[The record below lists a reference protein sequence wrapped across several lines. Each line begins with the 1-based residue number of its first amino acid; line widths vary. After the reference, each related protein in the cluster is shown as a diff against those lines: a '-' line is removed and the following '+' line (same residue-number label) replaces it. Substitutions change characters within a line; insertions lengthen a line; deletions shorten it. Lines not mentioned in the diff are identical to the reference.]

1 MGVSLLVKPLS
12 LAILILASLPAIFGQ
27 TSSPAGSYVL
37 QNVRLIDGTGRP
49 PIDHASVVI
58 RSGKIAQVVS
68 GRSAVKPE
76 GAQVLNLSGKTVIP
90 GLINGHGHL
99 GLVQGTSVSPS
110 NYTGLNIM
118 RELMQYESYG
128 ITTVISLGLNKDL
141 IYKLR
146 SEQEKGNEPGATIL
160 TAGRGIGVPDGMPP
174 VKVGSDQLYRPA
186 TPEQARA
193 AVREMATHSP
203 DLTKIWVDD
212 SMGKLP
218 KMNPAVYSAVID
230 EAHHLN
236 FRVAA
241 HVFYLEDAKRLLQAG
256 VGVLAHSV
264 RDQELDAD
272 TLSLLKSKQV
282 YYIPTLQLEESFYI
296 YADHP
301 DWMNSPFFKNALS
314 GPLEKEL
321 DAASYKNKIEQDPAT
336 QAHRKAMQVAMANLK
351 KVHDATAPIGFGTDS
366 GANPYRIPGWAEHR
380 ELQLLVQ
387 AGLTPVEAIH
397 CATQAN
403 AQMLHLE
410 EKTGMI
416 KAGKQADLI
425 VLDADPSTDISN
437 TEKIAMIFHNGRR
450 VDREKK

>member
-1 MGVSLLVKPLS
+1 MKFF
-12 LAILILASLPAIFGQ
+12 LPAVVIFILLPAAFGQ
-27 TSSPAGSYVL
+27 TSAPAGTYVL
-37 QNVRLIDGTGRP
+37 QDVRLIDGTGRAP
-49 PIDHASVVI
+49 VDHAALVI
-58 RSGKIAQVVS
+58 RGGKITQVVN
-68 GRSAVKPE
+68 GRSAAKPE
-76 GAQVLNLSGKTVIP
+76 GAQVLNLSGKTVMP
-90 GLINGHGHL
+90 SLINGHGHL

-118 RELMQYESYG
+118 RQLVQYEDYG
-128 ITTVISLGLNKDL
+128 ITTVISLGINKDL
-141 IYKLR
+141 LYKLR
-146 SEQEKGNEPGATIL
+146 SEQGKGNEPGATIL

-203 DLTKIWVDD
+203 NLIKVWVDD

-218 KMNPAVYSAVID
+218 KMNASVYSAVVD
-230 EAHHLN
+230 EAHRLN
-236 FRVAA
+236 LRVAA

-256 VGVLAHSV
+256 IDILAHSV

-314 GPLEKEL
+314 GPLEKEI
-321 DAASYKNKIEQDPAT
+321 DSNSYKNKIEKDPAT
-336 QAHRKAMQVAMANLK
+336 QAHHKAMQIAMANLK

-403 AQMLHLE
+403 AKMLHLDE
-410 EKTGMI
+410 NTGTVQ
-416 KAGKQADLI
+416 AGKQADLL
-425 VLDADPSTDISN
+425 VLNADPSADISN
-437 TEKIAMIFHNGRR
+437 TEKIAMIFHNGRQVNR
-450 VDREKK
+450 DNK

>member
-1 MGVSLLVKPLS
+1 VRLSFCAVLL
-12 LAILILASLPAIFGQ
+12 AFALPCLGQ
-27 TSSPAGSYVL
+27 TSEPARSYVL
-37 QNVRLIDGTGRP
+37 QDVRLIDGTGRP
-49 PIDHASVVI
+49 PVDHASIVI
-58 RSGKIAQVVS
+58 RDGRITQVVN
-68 GRSAVKPE
+68 GRSAPKPT

-110 NYTGLNIM
+110 NYTGVNIM
-118 RELMQYESYG
+118 RQLVQYEDYG
-128 ITTVISLGLNKDL
+128 VTTIMSLGMNKDL

-203 DLTKIWVDD
+203 DLIKIWVDD
-212 SMGKLP
+212 NMGKLP

-230 EAHHLN
+230 EAHRLN
-236 FRVAA
+236 LRVAA
-241 HVFYLEDAKRLLQAG
+241 HVFYLQDAKRLLQAG
-256 VGVLAHSV
+256 IDILAHSV

-272 TLSLLKSKQV
+272 TVSALKSKGA

-314 GPLEKEL
+314 EPLAKEL
-321 DAASYKNKIEQDPAT
+321 DSSSYKDKVGKDPAT
-336 QAHRKAMQVAMANLK
+336 QAHHKAMQIAMANVK

-403 AQMLHLE
+403 AKMLHLE
-410 EKTGMI
+410 DKTGTVQ
-416 KAGKQADLI
+416 AGKLADLL
-425 VLDADPSTDISN
+425 VLDADPSGDISN
-437 TEKIAMIFHNGRR
+437 TEKIDIIFHNGRQ
-450 VDREKK
+450 VNRETK

>member
-1 MGVSLLVKPLS
+1 MRFTSFAVF
-12 LAILILASLPAIFGQ
+12 ILASLPAAVAFGQ

-37 QNVRLIDGTGRP
+37 QDVRLIDGTGHAP
-49 PIDHASVVI
+49 VDHVSIAI
-58 RSGKIAQVVS
+58 RGGKITQIVN
-68 GRSAVKPE
+68 GRSAARPE

-90 GLINGHGHL
+90 GIINGHGHL
-99 GLVQGTSVSPS
+99 GLVQGMSVSPS
-110 NYTGLNIM
+110 NYTGLTIL
-118 RELMQYESYG
+118 RQLVQYEDYG
-128 ITTVISLGLNKDL
+128 VTTMISLGMNKDL
-141 IYKLR
+141 LYKMR

-160 TAGRGIGVPDGMPP
+160 TAGRGIGVPNGMPP

-203 DLTKIWVDD
+203 DLIKIWVDD
-212 SMGKLP
+212 NMGKLP
-218 KMNPAVYSAVID
+218 KMNPTVYTAVID
-230 EAHHLN
+230 EAHRLN
-236 FRVAA
+236 LRVAA

-256 VGVLAHSV
+256 IDVLAHSV
-264 RDQELDAD
+264 RDGELDAD

-321 DAASYKNKIEQDPAT
+321 DSNSYKNKVEKEPAT
-336 QAHRKAMQVAMANLK
+336 QAHHKALQIAMANVK

-366 GANPYRIPGWAEHR
+366 GANPYRVPGWAEHR
-380 ELQLLVQ
+380 ELQLMVQ

-403 AQMLHLE
+403 AKMLHLD
-410 EKTGMI
+410 EKTGTVQ
-416 KAGKQADLI
+416 AGKQADLI
-425 VLDADPSTDISN
+425 VLNADPSVDISN
-437 TEKIAMIFHNGRR
+437 TEKIAMIFHNGRQ
-450 VDREKK
+450 VNREKK